1 MAAKPKLNPDQ
12 MLQAEYEYIANN
24 IFQANEDRSRF
35 SSYYFVTVGSFA
47 AAILGAQFD
56 SQSKGIS
63 LAFFL
68 LFLVLTFMGSFTLA
82 QLARLR
88 AAWHEAVEAMNMIKE
103 YYIQH
108 NPEIA
113 PAFKWRPSDVPPTN
127 KRHSIANLIAME
139 VSLLSSL
146 TTGAGI
152 YFLLNFLGSTNL
164 VSWVIVAASAVLCY
178 FAQWTWYKYL
188 LVDNQ

>member
-1 MAAKPKLNPDQ
+1 MAAKPKLDKDQ
-12 MLQAEYEYIANN
+12 MLQAEYDYITKNA
-24 IFQANEDRSRF
+24 FQSNEDRSRF

-47 AAILGAQFD
+47 AAILGAQYD
-56 SQSKGIS
+56 GQQKGVS

-88 AAWHEAVEAMNMIKE
+88 SAWHEAVEAMNMIKE
-103 YYIQH
+103 YYIEQ

-113 PAFKWRPSDVPPTN
+113 PAFKWRPRNVPPTN
-127 KRHSIANLIAME
+127 KPNSIANLIAME
-139 VSLLSSL
+139 VSMLSSL

-152 YFLLNFLGSTNL
+152 YFILNFLGGINPIGWIIIAMS
-164 VSWVIVAASAVLCY
+164 AAICY
-178 FAQWTWYKYL
+178 IAQWSWYKFL
-188 LVDNQ
+188 LVDDQ

>member
-1 MAAKPKLNPDQ
+1 MAAKPKLDPDQ
-12 MLQAEYEYIANN
+12 MLQAEYDYIGKNV
-24 IFQANEDRSRF
+24 FQSNEDRSRF

-47 AAILGAQFD
+47 AAILGSQFD
-56 SQSKGIS
+56 GQQKGIS

-88 AAWHEAVEAMNMIKE
+88 AAWHEAVEAMNKIKE
-103 YYIQH
+103 YYIEH

-113 PAFKWRPSDVPPTN
+113 PAFKWRPRNVPPTN
-127 KRHSIANLIAME
+127 KPYSIANLIAME
-139 VSLLSSL
+139 VSMLSSL

-152 YFLLNFLGSTNL
+152 YFLMNFLGNINL
-164 VSWVIVAASAVLCY
+164 IGWVIVVMSAAICY
-178 FAQWTWYKYL
+178 IAQWTWYKHL
-188 LVDNQ
+188 LVDDQ

>member
-1 MAAKPKLNPDQ
+1 MAAKPKLDKDQ
-12 MLQAEYEYIANN
+12 MLQAEYDYITKNA
-24 IFQANEDRSRF
+24 FQSNEDRSRF

-56 SQSKGIS
+56 GQQKGVS

-88 AAWHEAVEAMNMIKE
+88 SAWHEAVEAMNMIKE
-103 YYIQH
+103 YYIEQ

-113 PAFKWRPSDVPPTN
+113 PAFKWRPRNVPPTN
-127 KRHSIANLIAME
+127 KPNSIANLIAME
-139 VSLLSSL
+139 VSMLSSL

-152 YFLLNFLGSTNL
+152 YFILNFLGGINPIGWIIIAMS
-164 VSWVIVAASAVLCY
+164 AAICY
-178 FAQWTWYKYL
+178 IAQWSWYKFL
-188 LVDNQ
+188 LVDDQ

>member
-63 LAFFL
+63 LAFFS
-68 LFLVLTFMGSFTLA
+68 SFPCVDLYGFIHPRSACQTACCLA
-82 QLARLR
+82 
-88 AAWHEAVEAMNMIKE
+88 
-103 YYIQH
+103 
-108 NPEIA
+108 
-113 PAFKWRPSDVPPTN
+113 
-127 KRHSIANLIAME
+127 
-139 VSLLSSL
+139 
-146 TTGAGI
+146 
-152 YFLLNFLGSTNL
+152 
-164 VSWVIVAASAVLCY
+164 
-178 FAQWTWYKYL
+178 
-188 LVDNQ
+188 

>member
-1 MAAKPKLNPDQ
+1 MPAKPKLNTDQ

-24 IFQANEDRSRF
+24 VFQSNEDRSRF

-47 AAILGAQFD
+47 AAILGTQFD
-56 SQSKGIS
+56 AQNKGVS
-63 LAFFL
+63 LAFFV
-68 LFLVLTFMGSFTLA
+68 LFLVLTLMGSFTLA

-88 AAWHEAVEAMNMIKE
+88 ASWHEAVEAMNKIKE
-103 YYIQH
+103 FYIKH

-113 PAFKWRPSDVPPTN
+113 PAFKWRPRNVPPTN
-127 KRHSIANLIAME
+127 KPYSIANLIAME
-139 VSLLSSL
+139 VSMLSSL

-152 YFLLNFLGSTNL
+152 YFLLKFLGSTDF
-164 VSWVIVAASAVLCY
+164 VSWIIVAASAVIGY
-178 FAQWTWYKYL
+178 TAQWQWYKYL